1 MRALSIAAVLTLTL
15 AGCAT
20 PDMSTWSAAD
30 IAAYQEREQAAYE
43 QIVARGQQPT
53 PNYLPAPLPAP
64 QVGSYGQPNNTA
76 VVYCNDVSASVTT
89 CRQVR

>member
-1 MRALSIAAVLTLTL
+1 MRALSIAAVLSLML

-20 PDMSTWSAAD
+20 YDMSTPEGVALYERDVAIAQQMSAN
-30 IAAYQEREQAAYE
+30 R
-43 QIVARGQQPT
+43 RQQQQW
-53 PNYLPAPLPAP
+53 PNYLPAPLPMP